1 MPGYTAHKRKNS
13 SSSND
18 ESYDNASKRITSNAI
33 STSTTSD
40 SIASLSENVAP
51 STSTG
56 RTFQIKP
63 SVLALQPVPQATSS
77 LSDSKQPKQLVA
89 NEKTNPFF
97 KHFKT
102 TITET
107 NTETANSENFVYF
120 LNYS

>member
-18 ESYDNASKRITSNAI
+18 ESNENASKRITSNAI
-33 STSTTSD
+33 STSGTSD

-56 RTFQIKP
+56 CKFQMKP
-63 SVLALQPVPQATSS
+63 SVLALQPVLPATASVI
-77 LSDSKQPKQLVA
+77 DSKQLNKLSGNDIDNLVDVVL
-89 NEKTNPFF
+89 K
-97 KHFKT
+97 KT
-102 TITET
+102 TTVTT
-107 NTETANSENFVYF
+107 NSDSLIYF

>member
-18 ESYDNASKRITSNAI
+18 ESNENASKRITSNAI
-33 STSTTSD
+33 STSGTSD
-40 SIASLSENVAP
+40 SIATLSENVAP

-56 RTFQIKP
+56 CKFQMKP
-63 SVLALQPVPQATSS
+63 SVLALQPVLPATASVI
-77 LSDSKQPKQLVA
+77 DSKQPKQLIA
-89 NEKTNPFF
+89 NEKANPFF

-107 NTETANSENFVYF
+107 TNSKNFVYF

>member
-18 ESYDNASKRITSNAI
+18 ESNENASKRITSNATNAI
-33 STSTTSD
+33 STSDTSD
-40 SIASLSENVAP
+40 SIASLTENVAP

-56 RTFQIKP
+56 CKFQMKP
-63 SVLALQPVPQATSS
+63 SVLALQPALPATASVI
-77 LSDSKQPKQLVA
+77 DSKQPKQLIA
-89 NEKTNPFF
+89 NEKANPFF

-102 TITET
+102 TTTET
-107 NTETANSENFVYF
+107 TNSKNFVYF